1 MEYNYVFVNKNSIIP
16 EIIYEKSYNNIL
28 KIFYNFIKNQNANYC
43 QNVYIVKLNNNE
55 IISIIFYKKNNFF
68 EVDKN
73 NITNMNININN
84 IDNQQIYEKFKN
96 FIKNDNI
103 NVQIKNDNMNVQIKN
118 NVESNINIQI
128 KNNVESNIN
137 IIEDNNQNC
146 EIDLE
151 KEEKKKKIIIMC
163 EEVKQLY
170 NLQVIKIKKI
180 QTQINNIDKK
190 IKNLIKKRNEEIV
203 SNIILIKNEYDAYLK
218 IKNNFENIKN
228 FEIPILFLSK
238 YEYINNIIKNPKYK
252 SYYDEIEKIDT
263 EKLFIEQ
270 DVDNINPNIIKYSKE
285 YLTISKNLNYKFS
298 HDWDYLEHNDDM

>member
-1 MEYNYVFVNKNSIIP
+1 MEYNYVFVNKNSVIP

-28 KIFYNFIKNQNANYC
+28 KIFYNFIKNQNTDYC

-55 IISIIFYKKNNFF
+55 IISIILYKDRKFF

-73 NITNMNININN
+73 NITNMNINVNN
-84 IDNQQIYEKFKN
+84 IDNQQIYEKFLN
-96 FIKNDNI
+96 FIKNDKIDIKINS
-103 NVQIKNDNMNVQIKN
+103 NVQN
-118 NVESNINIQI
+118 
-128 KNNVESNIN
+128 NIN
-137 IIEDNNQNC
+137 IIEDNKQNS

-190 IKNLIKKRNEEIV
+190 IKNLIKKKNEEVV

-238 YEYINNIIKNPKYK
+238 YEYINNIIKNQKYK

-270 DVDNINPNIIKYSKE
+270 DVDNINPDIIKYSKE